1 MLQAVTG
8 DDDVQGWVTHTLLL
22 SWPNEPG
29 LNVVGSQMF
38 FDRDLPCEFLVSPKL
53 EFVRVGLVVRLLRRV
68 KDVLPNWGFAQFS
81 CKN

>member
-1 MLQAVTG
+1 MLN
-8 DDDVQGWVTHTLLL
+8 VQGWVTHKLHL
-22 SWPNEPG
+22 SWPPKPG

-68 KDVLPNWGFAQFS
+68 KDVLPNWGFSQFS
-81 CKN
+81 CNN